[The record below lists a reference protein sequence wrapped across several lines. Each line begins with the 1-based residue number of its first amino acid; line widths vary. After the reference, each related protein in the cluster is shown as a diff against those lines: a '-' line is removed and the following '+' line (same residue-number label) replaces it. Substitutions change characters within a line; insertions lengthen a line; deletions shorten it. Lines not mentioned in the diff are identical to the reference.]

1 MYSAASYSAAPVYRD
16 GRSVP
21 GRGHTTQEAPS
32 EFKDESRARTLN
44 GREKKKKKRNLSRC
58 ASVFHQRAI
67 RAECTK
73 GGRFNG
79 AEVMIRG
86 GFWVSL
92 RDFFGGDI
100 YKNLDRVFVKVFRLY
115 VEKKIKKAALEDR
128 YLAVLINSHQ
138 LALFLV
144 SSCSSSTQ
152 LLFSGCF
159 KTQWETRSRDGKAGK
174 RSTSPRS
181 TCYYLVS
188 KFSVCHSALRQK
200 KEKSVFGNLETQNQW
215 CLDMNSETLD
225 RDWEEKKQKQKNST
239 AASCPL
245 EKYLSFHRFN
255 INQLDS
261 LCQTD
266 KDPIE
271 NIWTVEAP

>member
-44 GREKKKKKRNLSRC
+44 GREKKKKRNLSRC

-115 VEKKIKKAALEDR
+115 VEKKKREKKAALEDR

-138 LALFLV
+138 LCLFLV

-200 KEKSVFGNLETQNQW
+200 KKVCLEIWKLKMMSGHEFRNTRQR
-215 CLDMNSETLD
+215 L
-225 RDWEEKKQKQKNST
+225 RRKKKQKHKKNPLLLHVRWKNTSVST
-239 AASCPL
+239 DL
-245 EKYLSFHRFN
+245 
-255 INQLDS
+255 I
-261 LCQTD
+261 
-266 KDPIE
+266 
-271 NIWTVEAP
+271 

>member
-1 MYSAASYSAAPVYRD
+1 
-16 GRSVP
+16 
-21 GRGHTTQEAPS
+21 
-32 EFKDESRARTLN
+32 
-44 GREKKKKKRNLSRC
+44 
-58 ASVFHQRAI
+58 
-67 RAECTK
+67 
-73 GGRFNG
+73 
-79 AEVMIRG
+79 MIRG

-100 YKNLDRVFVKVFRLY
+100 YKNLNTDGVFVKVFRLY
-115 VEKKIKKAALEDR
+115 VEKKKREKKAALEDR

-138 LALFLV
+138 LCLFLV

-200 KEKSVFGNLETQNQW
+200 KEKSVFGNLETQNDVWTWIQKH
-215 CLDMNSETLD
+215 STAT
-225 RDWEEKKQKQKNST
+225 EKKKKTKTQKKPT